1 MCDIFDE
8 SIDNEE
14 LEFSNREW
22 NKLNNSLEKV

>member
-1 MCDIFDE
+1 MCEIFDE

-14 LEFSNREW
+14 LEFANREW